1 MENFEALGRYV
12 TAKEQAEKFL
22 RERASHLAIAKRL
35 IEESTGSI
43 SGVTFAYDF
52 DPTAILE
59 AVNKAAEAH
68 QNMIAA
74 VDEANRQADQCAKS
88 KLKIEKPYNWRK

>member
-22 RERASHLAIAKRL
+22 RDRGNYLSEAKRL
-35 IEESTGSI
+35 VDQSIGSI

-52 DPTAILE
+52 DPSSILE

-68 QNMIAA
+68 QNM
-74 VDEANRQADQCAKS
+74 VSGSR
-88 KLKIEKPYNWRK
+88 